1 MPDISERIA
10 IDHGI
15 NSVRDGGL
23 LTPFVIIEREGDRSL
38 VRFHADTLDDSVA
51 QAIAKL
57 TVEPITEGDRSVLV
71 YDGYLTTP
79 ETGRMDAIF
88 AEALEADGTVT
99 IFAQRYKPKARLRSF
114 ETIGNPALVPGK
126 GKL

>member
-1 MPDISERIA
+1 
-10 IDHGI
+10 
-15 NSVRDGGL
+15 
-23 LTPFVIIEREGDRSL
+23 
-38 VRFHADTLDDSVA
+38 
-51 QAIAKL
+51 
-57 TVEPITEGDRSVLV
+57 
-71 YDGYLTTP
+71 
-79 ETGRMDAIF
+79 MDAIF